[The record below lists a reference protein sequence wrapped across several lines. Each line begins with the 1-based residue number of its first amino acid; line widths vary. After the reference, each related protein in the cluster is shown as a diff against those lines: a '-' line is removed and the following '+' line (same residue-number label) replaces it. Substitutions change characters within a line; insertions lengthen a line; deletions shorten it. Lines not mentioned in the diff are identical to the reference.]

1 MSSYRDIEGQLR
13 GKTNAKILILD
24 TNNLQFYY
32 QHQDTLPPSDLFQ
45 PYDMVFI
52 PGWVHAE
59 YVHHTGKSEYV
70 TSIPTAIHYID
81 EFEDYLPMVGYQD
94 TRLMELFRLASPY
107 GEAQRFF
114 GQYRRMPAD
123 ELPDDWIELFYEQ
136 GFTTR
141 QTGALTTK
149 KNAGEVS
156 ILTLAFLL
164 CSHYRDEVSNISIAT
179 SDFGIIAL
187 KKKLLC
193 EANSPSLNL
202 DVSPVPPLSYLSTDV
217 SLFQAIKTGI
227 ILPDHIQR
235 MRPNPKSSIYVEHFG
250 DGSSALHEAV
260 VDTPSFIEIC
270 KNPDK
275 YKIIF

>member
-107 GEAQRFF
+107 GEAQRFLVNTDGCQQMSCLMIGLSCF
-114 GQYRRMPAD
+114 MNRGSQ
-123 ELPDDWIELFYEQ
+123 
-136 GFTTR
+136 
-141 QTGALTTK
+141 
-149 KNAGEVS
+149 
-156 ILTLAFLL
+156 
-164 CSHYRDEVSNISIAT
+164 RDKQV
-179 SDFGIIAL
+179 
-187 KKKLLC
+187 
-193 EANSPSLNL
+193 
-202 DVSPVPPLSYLSTDV
+202 
-217 SLFQAIKTGI
+217 
-227 ILPDHIQR
+227 R
-235 MRPNPKSSIYVEHFG
+235 
-250 DGSSALHEAV
+250 
-260 VDTPSFIEIC
+260 
-270 KNPDK
+270 
-275 YKIIF
+275 